1 MKDDFVPDIVISRL
15 PLYLQVLNHM
25 AKEGLHTVSSK
36 VMAARL
42 GTTAA
47 QIRKDL
53 SYFGGFGKQGRGYQ
67 IYYLIEEIQKIL
79 NMDRIWQVAVVGAGD
94 LGRALAR
101 YQGFAKQGIEIVALF
116 DVDPKVVGTQ
126 VGSVFV
132 RHVDEM
138 EDEIRNL
145 GIKIAILTVPGGVAQ
160 EVAEQL
166 VKFGVSAILNYAP
179 VSLMLPEE
187 VHVQHIDPVP
197 HIQKMMYYL

>member
-1 MKDDFVPDIVISRL
+1 MKDDFVPDVVISRL
-15 PLYLQVLNHM
+15 PLYLQELNHL

-53 SYFGGFGKQGRGYQ
+53 SYFGGFGKQGSGYQ
-67 IYYLIEEIQKIL
+67 IYDLIEQLQKIL
-79 NMDRIWQVAVVGAGD
+79 NMDHVWQVVVVGAGD
-94 LGRALAR
+94 LGRALTH
-101 YQGFAKQGIEIVALF
+101 YQGFASQGIEIVALF
-116 DVDPKVVGTQ
+116 DVDPKLVGTQ
-126 VGSVFV
+126 VGSIAV
-132 RHVDEM
+132 RHVAEM
-138 EDEIRNL
+138 EEEIKSK

-160 EVAEQL
+160 EVAEKL
-166 VKFGVSAILNYAP
+166 VKFGVRAILNYAP